1 MEKIHLGFIENLIY
15 NNLTIKYVQNGYFYI
30 LKIVMTRLFS
40 LFILVIFFNCNS
52 NHHSHSHSHSHS
64 HQKDG
69 LHHWEIPSK
78 DPDRIILTFN
88 GNPSTKRAVTWRTD
102 SSVKKAEA
110 QIAVAGLN
118 SDFVKEAS
126 TYTANTE
133 EFDLGLYKS
142 NKSLIVN
149 YHSVVFENLKP
160 NTLYAYRVGFA
171 ENWSEWIQFKTANDT
186 YSPTQ
191 FVYFGDAQNDI
202 LNHWSRVIRMAYK
215 TAPDASFVIHA
226 GDLVDS
232 AHKDNE
238 WAQWFKAGGF
248 IHSQWTAIPVVGN
261 HEFQRFD
268 GYEGTLPRRLSIQWR
283 PQFTLPVE
291 ENLDEK
297 LHETVYS
304 VEYQDILVLVLNST
318 GHLEEQ
324 TEYIREK
331 LTNSDAKWKIVTNH
345 HSVFSPAE
353 GRDFEYARKVWK
365 PMFEKYGVDLVL
377 NGHDH
382 TYARGHTPVKSQNVN
397 ESGIFKTLYV
407 TSVSGPKQYKIDKVK
422 IKNYEV
428 DGYKSDK
435 MGEETQ
441 FFQVINI
448 DNNKLTYSAYT
459 TLGDLYDRAI
469 ITKDFSNG
477 EKTISNQ

>member
-1 MEKIHLGFIENLIY
+1 MEKIHLGFIEKLIY

-30 LKIVMTRLFS
+30 LKIVMTRLFF

-88 GNPSTKRAVTWRTD
+88 GNPSTKRAVSWRTD

-268 GYEGTLPRRLSIQWR
+268 GYEGKLPRRLSIQWR

-318 GHLEEQ
+318 GQLEEQ

-459 TLGDLYDRAI
+459 TLGNLYDRAI

>member
-1 MEKIHLGFIENLIY
+1 
-15 NNLTIKYVQNGYFYI
+15 
-30 LKIVMTRLFS
+30 MTRLFS

-118 SDFVKEAS
+118 SDFVKDAS

-407 TSVSGPKQYKIDKVK
+407 TSVSGPKQYKIDKIK

-477 EKTISNQ
+477 KKTISNQ

>member
-1 MEKIHLGFIENLIY
+1 MEKIHLGFIEKLIY

-52 NHHSHSHSHSHS
+52 NHHSHSHSQSHS

-142 NKSLIVN
+142 TKSLIVN
-149 YHSVVFENLKP
+149 FHSVVFENLKP

-382 TYARGHTPVKSQNVN
+382 TYARGHIPVKSQNVN

>member
-1 MEKIHLGFIENLIY
+1 
-15 NNLTIKYVQNGYFYI
+15 
-30 LKIVMTRLFS
+30 MTRLFS

-110 QIAVAGLN
+110 QIAVAGIN

-238 WAQWFKAGGF
+238 WARWFKAGGF

-318 GHLEEQ
+318 GQLEEQ

-365 PMFEKYGVDLVL
+365 PLFEKYGVDLVL

-407 TSVSGPKQYKIDKVK
+407 TSVSGPKQYKLDKDQ
-422 IKNYEV
+422 IKNYEI

-448 DNNKLTYSAYT
+448 DSNKLTYSAYT

-469 ITKDFSNG
+469 ITKDFLSG

>member
-1 MEKIHLGFIENLIY
+1 M
-15 NNLTIKYVQNGYFYI
+15 QNGYFYI

-110 QIAVAGLN
+110 QIAVAGIN

>member
-1 MEKIHLGFIENLIY
+1 
-15 NNLTIKYVQNGYFYI
+15 
-30 LKIVMTRLFS
+30 MTRLFS

-52 NHHSHSHSHSHS
+52 NHHSHSHSHS

-110 QIAVAGLN
+110 QIAVAGIN

-318 GHLEEQ
+318 GQLEEQ

-365 PMFEKYGVDLVL
+365 PLFEKYGVDLVL

-407 TSVSGPKQYKIDKVK
+407 TSVSGPKQYKLDKDQ
-422 IKNYEV
+422 IKNYEI
-428 DGYKSDK
+428 DGYMSDK

-448 DNNKLTYSAYT
+448 DSNKLTYSAYT

-469 ITKDFSNG
+469 ITKDFLSG

>member
-1 MEKIHLGFIENLIY
+1 
-15 NNLTIKYVQNGYFYI
+15 
-30 LKIVMTRLFS
+30 MTRLFS

-110 QIAVAGLN
+110 QIVVAGIN

-202 LNHWSRVIRMAYK
+202 LNHWSRVIRMAYQ
-215 TAPDASFVIHA
+215 TAPNASFVIHA

-268 GYEGTLPRRLSIQWR
+268 GYEGSLPRRLSIQWR

-291 ENLDEK
+291 DNLDSR
-297 LHETVYS
+297 LHETVYT
-304 VEYQDILVLVLNST
+304 VEYQDILILVLNST
-318 GHLEEQ
+318 GHLEKQ
-324 TEYIREK
+324 TEYIKQK
-331 LTNSDAKWKIVTNH
+331 LSNTDAKWKIVTNH

-353 GRDFEYARKVWK
+353 GRDFKYARKVWK
-365 PMFEKYGVDLVL
+365 PLFEKYGVDLVL

-382 TYARGHTPVKSQNVN
+382 TYARGHVPVKSQNIDQ
-397 ESGIFKTLYV
+397 SGSFKTLYV
-407 TSVSGPKQYKIDKVK
+407 TSVSGPKQYKVDKEQ
-422 IKNYEV
+422 IKNYGA

-435 MGEETQ
+435 IGEQTQ
-441 FFQVINI
+441 FFQVISVEN
-448 DNNKLTYSAYT
+448 DKLIYSAYT
-459 TLGDLYDRAI
+459 TLGDLYDKAI
-469 ITKDFSNG
+469 ITKDFSTG
-477 EKTISNQ
+477 EKNISNSIK

>member
-1 MEKIHLGFIENLIY
+1 M
-15 NNLTIKYVQNGYFYI
+15 QNGYFYI

-407 TSVSGPKQYKIDKVK
+407 TSVSGPKQYKIDKIK

>member
-1 MEKIHLGFIENLIY
+1 M
-15 NNLTIKYVQNGYFYI
+15 IKHFCTYVF
-30 LKIVMTRLFS
+30 
-40 LFILVIFFNCNS
+40 LFIFCFQINAQ
-52 NHHSHSHSHSHS
+52 SHSHSHNHK
-64 HQKDG
+64 HDG

-88 GNPSTKRAVTWRTD
+88 GDPATKRAVTWRTD
-102 SSVKKAEA
+102 SSVKKAKA
-110 QIAVAGLN
+110 QIAVATVN
-118 SDFVKEAS
+118 SGFVKEAT
-126 TYTANTE
+126 TYFAATE
-133 EFDLGLYKS
+133 EFDLGIYKS

-149 YHSVVFENLKP
+149 YHSVVFENLNS
-160 NTLYAYRVGFA
+160 NTLYAYRVGND

-202 LNHWSRVIRMAYK
+202 LNHWSRVIRMAYQ
-215 TAPDASFVIHA
+215 TAPNASFVIHA

-268 GYEGTLPRRLSIQWR
+268 GYEGSLPRRLSIQWR

-291 ENLDEK
+291 DNLDSR
-297 LHETVYS
+297 LHETVYT
-304 VEYQDILVLVLNST
+304 VEYQDILILVLNST
-318 GHLEEQ
+318 GHLEKQ
-324 TEYIREK
+324 TEYIKQK
-331 LTNSDAKWKIVTNH
+331 LSNTDAKWKIVTNH

-353 GRDFEYARKVWK
+353 GRDFKYARKVWK
-365 PMFEKYGVDLVL
+365 PLFEKYGVDLVL

-382 TYARGHTPVKSQNVN
+382 TYARGHVPVKSQNIDQ
-397 ESGIFKTLYV
+397 SGSFKTLYV
-407 TSVSGPKQYKIDKVK
+407 TSVSGPKQYKVDKEQ
-422 IKNYEV
+422 IKNYGA

-435 MGEETQ
+435 IGEQTQ
-441 FFQVINI
+441 FFQVISVEN
-448 DNNKLTYSAYT
+448 DKLIYSAYT
-459 TLGDLYDRAI
+459 TLGDLYDKAI
-469 ITKDFSNG
+469 ITKDFSTG
-477 EKTISNQ
+477 EKTISNSIK

>member
-1 MEKIHLGFIENLIY
+1 
-15 NNLTIKYVQNGYFYI
+15 
-30 LKIVMTRLFS
+30 MTRLFS

-110 QIAVAGLN
+110 QIAVAGIN

-318 GHLEEQ
+318 GQLEEQ

-365 PMFEKYGVDLVL
+365 PLFEKYGVDLVL

-407 TSVSGPKQYKIDKVK
+407 TSVSGPKQYKLDKDQ
-422 IKNYEV
+422 IKNYEI

-435 MGEETQ
+435 MGEKTQ

-448 DNNKLTYSAYT
+448 DSNKLTYSAYT

-469 ITKDFSNG
+469 ITKDFLSG